1 MAQNT
6 CKTMKNIIVFG
17 ATGGIGVYTVLHLH
31 DTGKYNVIAVGH
43 RKNDNGFFEQYG
55 IPYFS
60 VDISDYK
67 SFDVLPKEEIE
78 AVVNFAGV
86 LPARSYNPRMYIS
99 SFTMGQ
105 LNVLEYMNSVGC
117 KKIISAQTPADLWY
131 LQNTATPMPADAQRS
146 FPPSTD
152 HSIYTIAKNAAID
165 ITEYY
170 HNTFGISRFILRFFN
185 VYMYHP
191 NPYYYVDGIK
201 RMISFRLLMDKA
213 SSGQDIEVWG
223 DPTRSKEMLYVKDLA
238 QLVEQ
243 CVESPLEG
251 GIYNVGSLKQV
262 TLEEQIDGI
271 IEVFSEET
279 KSKKVLRPD
288 KPNALFNH
296 LDISK
301 TIEDL
306 GYNPKFT
313 YIEWLKDF
321 KKEMEENRFE
331 LIWGKRSDYE

>member
-1 MAQNT
+1 
-6 CKTMKNIIVFG
+6 MKNIIVFG
-17 ATGGIGVYTVLHLH
+17 ATGGIGAYTVLHLH

-55 IPYFS
+55 ISYYS

-67 SFDVLPKEEIE
+67 SFDILPKVKIE
-78 AVVNFAGV
+78 AVVNLAGV
-86 LPARSYNPRMYIS
+86 LPARSYDPRMYIS

-105 LNVLEYMNSVGC
+105 LNVLEYMNTIGC

-131 LQNTATPMPADAQRS
+131 LQNTTTPMPADAQRS

-191 NPYYYVDGIK
+191 NPYYHVDGIK
-201 RMISFRLLMDKA
+201 RMISFRLLMDRA

-223 DPTRSKEMLYVKDLA
+223 DPTRSKEMLYVKDLTLLI
-238 QLVEQ
+238 QN
-243 CVESPLEG
+243 CIESSLQG
-251 GIYNVGSLKQV
+251 GIYNVGSSKQIS
-262 TLEEQIDGI
+262 LEEQIDGI
-271 IEVFSEET
+271 IDVFTEEK
-279 KSKKVLRPD
+279 KSNKVYLPE

-301 TIEDL
+301 TIKEL
-306 GYNPKFT
+306 GYSPKFS
-313 YIEWLKDF
+313 YIDWLTDF
-321 KKEMEENRFE
+321 KKEMQENRFK
-331 LIWGKRSDYE
+331 LLWGTRKDYED

>member
-1 MAQNT
+1 
-6 CKTMKNIIVFG
+6 MKRIIVFG
-17 ATGGIGVYTVLHLH
+17 ATGGIGAYTALHLH
-31 DTGKYNVIAVGH
+31 ESQDYEVIAVGH
-43 RKNDNGFFEQYG
+43 RKNDNGFYEQYG
-55 IPYFS
+55 IKYLS
-60 VDISDYK
+60 VDIADYK
-67 SFDVLPKEEIE
+67 TFEVLPKSDVDT
-78 AVVNFAGV
+78 VVNMAGV
-86 LPARSYNPRMYIS
+86 LPARSYDPRMYIQ

-105 LNVLEYMNSVGC
+105 LNVLEYMREVGC

-131 LQNTATPMPADAQRS
+131 LQNTTEPMPADAQRS

-191 NPYYYVDGIK
+191 NPYYHVDGIK
-201 RMISFRLLMDKA
+201 RMISFRLLMDRAEK
-213 SSGQDIEVWG
+213 GEDIEVWG
-223 DPTRSKEMLYVKDLA
+223 DPTRSKEILYVKDLA
-238 QLVEQ
+238 QLIQQ
-243 CVESPLEG
+243 CVESSLEG

-271 IEVFSEET
+271 IEVFTNEK

-288 KPNALFNH
+288 KPDALFNH

-301 TIEDL
+301 TVNEL
-306 GYNPKFT
+306 GYSPKYS
-313 YIEWLKDF
+313 YIDWLKDF

-331 LIWGKRSDYE
+331 KLWGTRADYED